1 MRVKWGKRHTTVPL
15 KPIAQKISYLL
26 HLVTAA
32 DNFQKVFVTIA
43 NHFLSR
49 AGLVKL
55 VITLTKEGCLAA
67 KNNSRLVEVRRGRYT
82 VAIQQHSLASKLNLN

>member
-32 DNFQKVFVTIA
+32 DNFQKVFVTTVV
-43 NHFLSR
+43 HFFSR
-49 AGLVKL
+49 AGNVKSVML
-55 VITLTKEGCLAA
+55 L
-67 KNNSRLVEVRRGRYT
+67 
-82 VAIQQHSLASKLNLN
+82 